1 MHYIHLMKAFIFA
14 ERQSNWE
21 LHLDVVSE
29 MLNLLAATGHTNY
42 AKSARLYVQEI
53 RKLPDTHPWLH
64 SQFMNG
70 HQTIQRT
77 PQNGLESGQT

>member
-1 MHYIHLMKAFIFA
+1 MKAFIFA

-29 MLNLLAATGHTNY
+29 MLNLFAATGHTNY

-70 HQTIQRT
+70 DPKNSPKWTGIWTDLVIER
-77 PQNGLESGQT
+77 P